1 MNSRYKCNTIH
12 SQEWNTASQTQRFD
26 IYFVSSIWTRERRS
40 LARAT
45 EGGLIHYPEDV
56 GKPTADLLN
65 SVILTE
71 GTELYATTANINVSN
86 FYLMTPIKLP
96 EFKVGEV
103 KL

>member
-1 MNSRYKCNTIH
+1 
-12 SQEWNTASQTQRFD
+12 
-26 IYFVSSIWTRERRS
+26 
-40 LARAT
+40 
-45 EGGLIHYPEDV
+45 V